1 MQCLGLI
8 FCNYLAA
15 YYSCMITFRVHIC
28 SGIMNSDES
37 SKQAAYTEAYIENL
51 RYAALEARK
60 VFIYINL

>member
-1 MQCLGLI
+1 
-8 FCNYLAA
+8 
-15 YYSCMITFRVHIC
+15 
-28 SGIMNSDES
+28 MNSDES